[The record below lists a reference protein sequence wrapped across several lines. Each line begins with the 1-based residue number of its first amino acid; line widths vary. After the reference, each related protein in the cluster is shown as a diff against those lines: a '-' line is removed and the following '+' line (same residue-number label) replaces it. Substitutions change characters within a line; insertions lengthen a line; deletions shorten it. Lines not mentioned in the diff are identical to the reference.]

1 MDTIKLSPD
10 ALEGL
15 GLEELGRMLK
25 QLPPLEMAYYC
36 GMIRGAAD
44 VHNKQAEQ
52 KEGA

>member
-10 ALEGL
+10 ALA

-36 GMIRGAAD
+36 GMIRGAAERE
-44 VHNKQAEQ
+44 KEPAE
-52 KEGA
+52 KK

>member
-10 ALEGL
+10 ALS

-44 VHNKQAEQ
+44 AHSKQEDR

>member
-10 ALEGL
+10 ALA

-36 GMIRGAAD
+36 GMIRGAAEG
-44 VHNKQAEQ
+44 HKEQAAQEPR
-52 KEGA
+52 A